1 VGGSGQC
8 GCVIS
13 VAMYSSVSPGAIARL
28 RGGEREVRRRWVASE
43 TVGDHWRVMRD
54 LGW

>member
-28 RGGEREVRRRWVASE
+28 RGGEWEVWRWVALE

-54 LGW
+54 PGW

>member
-1 VGGSGQC
+1 MGGLGQC

-28 RGGEREVRRRWVASE
+28 QGRSRRFGGGGWPQRLWV
-43 TVGDHWRVMRD
+43 TIG
-54 LGW
+54 G

>member
-1 VGGSGQC
+1 VGESGQC

-13 VAMYSSVSPGAIARL
+13 VAMYSSVSPGAITRL
-28 RGGEREVRRRWVASE
+28 QGREQEVWRWVASE
-43 TVGDHWRVMRD
+43 TVGDHWRVMRG